1 MVRAATTLEK
11 GIVVRELTVTAEEGQ
26 LGRVRDF
33 IVSVC
38 EEAGFSAREVSNT
51 KLAVDEA
58 CTNIIK
64 HAYAGRPEGG
74 DITVVAEIDSGR
86 IKIHLKDRGKNFDYS
101 AVKDPDL
108 DQYVETGR
116 KGGLGVFLINR
127 LMDGVEYRATGTGNE
142 LILTKRSQA
151 AFSSSILSEK
161 VPMRGTLRY
170 KFMVRAGSGLFLLM
184 VVLWGFVWQRQSRDI
199 DAQRASRWVEKQRLA
214 ENLASRSVPV
224 LLDPSD
230 FSIHQTNL
238 SAELTKLAASDDQ
251 VAYARLVDATGSIR
265 ASGKIEEVFQTYR
278 EPAGTVLLNEGRIV
292 WTANT
297 LAGRDVREI
306 SVAVMVQGENNP
318 IDVGRIHLGIYEDAV
333 ESTIEDTRVQTS
345 LLLLAIFGVGMLL
358 VIGLVQVFVR
368 PIQMLTD
375 GVRAIGD
382 GNLEG
387 KLDVSGPAEIGAI
400 AGVFN
405 EITEKFKKAQDSV
418 LEQEK
423 MQKEIEVAKQIQQS
437 LLPRKRPEISGY
449 DIAPLYQAA
458 AEVGGDYYDFVQV
471 DDDTIGVV
479 VADVSGKGVPG
490 SLVMTM
496 IRTALRMEAR
506 GNRNASDVMAKM
518 NAFVTD
524 DMKKGMFV
532 TMFYVIL
539 DSKNRIISYASAGH
553 NPMILYRHETKETF
567 FLNPRG
573 FPVGISL
580 PDETLFRRSISL
592 EKVRLKKDDMLVI
605 YTDGVTEA
613 MNERREQYG
622 EERLISMVKEYAFL
636 PPTEF
641 IDKLD
646 GDIKKFTGD
655 YPQSDDITVVAVKE
669 KLTADDVL
677 YGIRKKL
684 LEMVDE
690 QGLSVKEACRQ
701 MRVSPATYYRYK
713 KRLETMGERGLRNDV
728 LRDDVSL
735 KRVSLEARKAMI
747 LIIAGNPEL
756 GAKRIT
762 EEYNRDREPAHHI
775 TERMVYD
782 ELKRL
787 NMNTR
792 DLRID
797 YLRRN
802 RLLKPEFGGATDVS
816 PAAAAAAAAAIPD
829 ATPAASP
836 ASSAPRDLVED
847 LLRDIPGIAP
857 GANTPA
863 APRDTPSMRPTD
875 LPAGLDAVFM
885 DLPAPTRDGGIG
897 VAVSSSGDI
906 TEMRVSGILDSGS
919 AASLEKKLHDLVVG
933 GATRIV
939 VDLSD
944 ISYVSSGGWGIFVGE
959 VKGLR
964 ESGGDIVL
972 AGMTSEVYD
981 VYELLGFAD
990 VLRAFKTIA
999 DARAFLVLPA
1009 EARRPG
1015 MWAAKSEWSPRDA
1028 GIKIEAVETDAREWQ
1043 SLGVEAT
1050 TVGDQGEIAVLSMHG
1065 IIDTVSAEK
1074 LRDALDQV
1082 IAGGRV
1088 RVVADMSQVEYVSS
1102 GGWGVFT
1109 ERLRELRRS
1118 GGDIKLFG
1126 MDPDV
1131 YYVFTMLGFNIVLAS
1146 FDILADAIEDFRV
1159 ARTEADTA
1167 KTTTAAAPVSA
1178 PATPGRAQEA
1188 PARVVTSAPGMDIVW
1203 ESGRDGIRVARMS
1216 GVIETTAV
1224 SLLSDELARE
1234 LASQPRGIVFD
1245 LTRVEYIS
1253 SSGWGQFA
1261 RAYEATHAVAL
1272 FGMGPD
1278 LDDVYSCLEFHSFLP
1293 AFATENEALGSVIER
1308 RSTPRPAPAVTPAH
1322 DDADIHSDGVDDVL
1336 GSSPGAPALPEG
1348 IADPPRVDPGETPE
1362 TNPPGTAKPLW
1373 GTSTWSGKADGA
1385 GSDLDVSNAQADRNK
1400 NRDTRLRALGWD
1412 KYGEQLKNRAGAG
1425 KLKDSGGGNLDAEGE
1440 DEK

>member
-1 MVRAATTLEK
+1 
-11 GIVVRELTVTAEEGQ
+11 
-26 LGRVRDF
+26 
-33 IVSVC
+33 
-38 EEAGFSAREVSNT
+38 
-51 KLAVDEA
+51 
-58 CTNIIK
+58 
-64 HAYAGRPEGG
+64 
-74 DITVVAEIDSGR
+74 
-86 IKIHLKDRGKNFDYS
+86 
-101 AVKDPDL
+101 
-108 DQYVETGR
+108 
-116 KGGLGVFLINR
+116 
-127 LMDGVEYRATGTGNE
+127 
-142 LILTKRSQA
+142 
-151 AFSSSILSEK
+151 
-161 VPMRGTLRY
+161 
-170 KFMVRAGSGLFLLM
+170 
-184 VVLWGFVWQRQSRDI
+184 
-199 DAQRASRWVEKQRLA
+199 
-214 ENLASRSVPV
+214 
-224 LLDPSD
+224 
-230 FSIHQTNL
+230 
-238 SAELTKLAASDDQ
+238 
-251 VAYARLVDATGSIR
+251 
-265 ASGKIEEVFQTYR
+265 
-278 EPAGTVLLNEGRIV
+278 
-292 WTANT
+292 
-297 LAGRDVREI
+297 
-306 SVAVMVQGENNP
+306 
-318 IDVGRIHLGIYEDAV
+318 
-333 ESTIEDTRVQTS
+333 
-345 LLLLAIFGVGMLL
+345 
-358 VIGLVQVFVR
+358 
-368 PIQMLTD
+368 
-375 GVRAIGD
+375 
-382 GNLEG
+382 
-387 KLDVSGPAEIGAI
+387 
-400 AGVFN
+400 
-405 EITEKFKKAQDSV
+405 
-418 LEQEK
+418 

-622 EERLISMVKEYAFL
+622 EDRLIQMVKEYAYL

-641 IDKLD
+641 IARLD
-646 GDIKKFTGD
+646 TDLKKFTGEH
-655 YPQSDDITVVAVKE
+655 PQNDDITVVAVKE

-684 LEMVDE
+684 LELVDE
-690 QGLSVKEACRQ
+690 QGVSVKEACAQ

-713 KRLETMGERGLRNDV
+713 RRLETMGERGLRNDV

-747 LIIAGNPEL
+747 RIIAENPDF

-762 EEYNRDREPAHHI
+762 EEYNKDRDAAHQI
-775 TERMVYD
+775 TERMVYE

-797 YLRRN
+797 YLKRN
-802 RLLKPEFGGATDVS
+802 RLLKGELAEAEGVTPLPP
-816 PAAAAAAAAAIPD
+816 PAPGEALLPS
-829 ATPAASP
+829 T
-836 ASSAPRDLVED
+836 PRDLVED
-847 LLRDIPGIAP
+847 LLREIPGIAP
-857 GANTPA
+857 GTGQPGRGES
-863 APRDTPSMRPTD
+863 APLRSPDVPS
-875 LPAGLDAVFM
+875 GLDAVFL
-885 DLPAPTRDGGIG
+885 DAPSTLRDGGVG
-897 VAVSSSGDI
+897 VAVSSSNGI
-906 TEMRVSGILDSGS
+906 TEMRVSGHLDSGS
-919 AASLEKKLHDLVVG
+919 SASLEKKLRDLVAEG
-933 GATRIV
+933 SSRIV
-939 VDLSD
+939 VDLAD
-944 ISYVSSGGWGIFVGE
+944 ISYISSGGWGIFVGE
-959 VKGLR
+959 VKVLR
-964 ESGGDIVL
+964 ERGGDIVL
-972 AGMTSEVYD
+972 SGMTSEVYD

-999 DARAFLVLPA
+999 DARAFLSLPA

-1015 MWAAKSEWSPRDA
+1015 TWTKAEWSPRDA
-1028 GIKIEAVETDAREWQ
+1028 GVRVEAVETETRDWQ

-1050 TVGDQGEIAVLSMHG
+1050 TVGERGEIAVLSLRG
-1065 IIDTVSAEK
+1065 IIDTVSAER
-1074 LRDALDQV
+1074 LRTALDQV
-1082 IAGGRV
+1082 IAAGRS

-1109 ERLRELRRS
+1109 ERLRELRRA

-1131 YYVFTMLGFNIVLAS
+1131 YYVFTMLGFNIVLSS
-1146 FDILADAIEDFRV
+1146 FDILGEAIEDFR
-1159 ARTEADTA
+1159 APRTEVD
-1167 KTTTAAAPVSA
+1167 APTQVMTEPERPVA
-1178 PATPGRAQEA
+1178 PFERPAQPA
-1188 PARVVTSAPGMDIVW
+1188 ARVAAGTPGMDIVW
-1203 ESGRDGIRVARMS
+1203 ESARDGVRVARIS

-1224 SLLSDELARE
+1224 SLLSDELTRE
-1234 LASQPRGIVFD
+1234 LSLQPRGIVFD
-1245 LTRVEYIS
+1245 LSRVEYIS

-1293 AFATENEALGSVIER
+1293 AVATEDEALRLVVERGSAAPPV
-1308 RSTPRPAPAVTPAH
+1308 PQAPASA
-1322 DDADIHSDGVDDVL
+1322 DADDDDQDTRHIDDVL
-1336 GSSPGAPALPEG
+1336 GEPAPDSAHKDLPGDPATSVWDKM
-1348 IADPPRVDPGETPE
+1348 A
-1362 TNPPGTAKPLW
+1362 TNPRPTGDP
-1373 GTSTWSGKADGA
+1373 SV
-1385 GSDLDVSNAQADRNK
+1385 LDVSSAKADRNVG
-1400 NRDTRLRALGWD
+1400 RDEKLRTLGWE
-1412 KYGEQLKNRAGAG
+1412 KYGKRLKKRSEAG
-1425 KLKDSGGGNLDAEGE
+1425 KLKDSGGGSIDPEESGE
-1440 DEK
+1440 K